1 MENEAKKEYDRLTL
15 EELQELNFTGEWE
28 LDQKRFTREYK
39 KNLEI
44 FNNLD
49 IDFDYGVFE

>member
-28 LDQKRFTREYK
+28 FDQKRFTREYE

-49 IDFDYGVFE
+49 TDYDCGSF

>member
-15 EELQELNFTGEWE
+15 EELQELNYTGDWE
-28 LDQKRFTREYK
+28 LDQNRFTREYK

-44 FNNLD
+44 FHE
-49 IDFDYGVFE
+49 IIKEDYDGGF